1 MASGTKS
8 KSAGKSGGSKG
19 KGVKGMKGARSAAV
33 KRPKPWGTVGI
44 VVALVAL
51 AVVVFGYAYIKI
63 SDANAW
69 KPSNSNQD
77 PSKDIAG
84 IVKVDY
90 PQGLHV
96 SPTQRVAYDQSPPFG
111 GPHDGVWASCEGM
124 VYPNPVRTENM
135 VHMLEHGAVWIA
147 YNPDKVKGADLD
159 KLKAKVTGQDFIA
172 LSPYPGLDHPF
183 SLQSWGHQLKLDN
196 PDDQRV
202 DEFIKSL
209 KRNNYTFPEPGA
221 RCDTTDGFDPTNPPP
236 FDASPPPADAVKMD
250 GTGATTAP
258 IQGGQEAPA
267 APVSGAG
274 APPASGAGAPPAS
287 GAGAPP
293 ASGGTPPPSQ

>member
-8 KSAGKSGGSKG
+8 RSGGKSGGSKG
-19 KGVKGMKGARSAAV
+19 KSVKAARSAAAV
-33 KRPKPWGTVGI
+33 KKAKPWGTIGI

-51 AVVVFGYAYIKI
+51 AAVVFGYAYIKI
-63 SDANAW
+63 SAANAW
-69 KPSNSNQD
+69 KPSDSNKD
-77 PSKDIAG
+77 PSNDIPG

-90 PQGLHV
+90 PQGIHV
-96 SPTQRVAYDQSPPFG
+96 SATQRVAYDQSPPFG
-111 GPHDGVWASCEGM
+111 GPHDGVWASCMGM

-147 YNPDKVKGADLD
+147 YNPDKIKGADLD

-196 PDDQRV
+196 PDDARI
-202 DEFIKSL
+202 DEFTKSL

-221 RCDTTDGFDPTNPPP
+221 TCDTTDGFDPANPPP
-236 FDASPPPADAVKMD
+236 FDSSPPPANAVKMD
-250 GTGATTAP
+250 GTGATQAP
-258 IQGGQEAPA
+258 MQNGQEAPPSVPA
-267 APVSGAG
+267 SGAPVSGA
-274 APPASGAGAPPAS
+274 PASGAPAS
-287 GAGAPP
+287 GAP
-293 ASGGTPPPSQ
+293 SGSTQPSQ